1 MPDNEELKK
10 QVASSLLVCIADIFK
25 DKIERA
31 LKEYPEIK
39 AVSKEERTKN
49 NNFIVTLVV
58 LRPKDSFGVLLIPF
72 TGGGAKP

>member
-1 MPDNEELKK
+1 VPPA
-10 QVASSLLVCIADIFK
+10 VK
-25 DKIERA
+25 DSDSV
-31 LKEYPEIK
+31 LNSPEIK

-58 LRPKDSFGVLLIPF
+58 LRPKDSFGVLLVPS